1 MCEKCKIKLSEVLIE
16 VRTNGHLECTLRYC
30 EECAEEYLSKKD

>member
-1 MCEKCKIKLSEVLIE
+1 MCEKCNARKDEVLIE
-16 VRTNGHLECTLRYC
+16 VRTNGVLEHTFKYC